1 MSYQYVHYVDLQKH
15 CPVEN
20 FLGIT
25 QVEHSKT
32 AADLAEIIKNFF
44 IEKGIDIS
52 KIKFTGLDGTSAI
65 SSNKVELQ
73 PHLLHFSPHS
83 MYLNCRNH
91 QLALCLVHLVK
102 QFPELSNLDKLL
114 ITWKLFKYSP
124 IKNSTFLEAEEA
136 MNLKPL
142 KILKACTT
150 RWLTHGESCICIMFR
165 YEALIAA
172 LDQIYSK
179 THDPET
185 K

>member
-15 CPVEN
+15 CQVEN

-73 PHLLHFSPHS
+73 PRLQHFSPYS

-91 QLALCLVHLVK
+91 RLAV
-102 QFPELSNLDKLL
+102 FSS
-114 ITWKLFKYSP
+114 F
-124 IKNSTFLEAEEA
+124 
-136 MNLKPL
+136 
-142 KILKACTT
+142 
-150 RWLTHGESCICIMFR
+150 
-165 YEALIAA
+165 
-172 LDQIYSK
+172 SK
-179 THDPET
+179 TVSRAF
-185 K
+185 